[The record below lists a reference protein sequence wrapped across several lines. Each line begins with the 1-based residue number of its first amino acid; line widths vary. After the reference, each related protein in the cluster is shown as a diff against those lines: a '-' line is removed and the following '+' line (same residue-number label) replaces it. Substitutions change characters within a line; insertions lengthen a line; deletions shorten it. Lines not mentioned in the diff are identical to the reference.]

1 MGNRPEELGSS
12 ASANSHR
19 ELTRLQDQNRLLREK
34 LERIRQQRKETE
46 ALRTNTEAMRAS
58 IDDQINSAMRQ
69 QEQALLDFQSEL
81 YRMRTYESMISCAQ
95 EWDAMHDCFHISH
108 RGPFATIN
116 GLRLGA
122 EAPPVD
128 SGGTTTDTATV
139 PPSSSSFASESR
151 GYFSFVA
158 SSSATSNTKAT
169 DVSTGSKGQ
178 AAGGSL
184 RSTPIKVPW
193 TEINSALGQVALLLC
208 SLEKRPHS
216 GIKFRHEIVH
226 LGSTSKI
233 GVRRGGDNSPPT
245 LYNLF
250 SDDGFQFFGRRNFNI
265 ALECLLDCVEDAASV
280 IQERDRTIA
289 LPYAIGKSL
298 RGESTVGGLP
308 IVFGTDGVEWTR
320 AMKYLLTD
328 LKHLMTYR
336 VLGLWG
342 CDSLAT

>member
-19 ELTRLQDQNRLLREK
+19 ELTRLKDQNRLLREK

-46 ALRTNTEAMRAS
+46 SLRTNTDALRAS
-58 IDDQINSAMRQ
+58 IDDQINAAMRE

-81 YRMRTYESMISCAQ
+81 YRMRSYESMISCAQ
-95 EWDAMHDCFHISH
+95 EWDATHDCFHISH

-128 SGGTTTDTATV
+128 SGGTTTDAATV
-139 PPSSSSFASESR
+139 PPPSSNASESR

-158 SSSATSNTKAT
+158 SSSVTSNTKVT

-178 AAGGSL
+178 AVEGSF
-184 RSTPIKVPW
+184 RSIIKVPW
-193 TEINSALGQVALLLC
+193 TEINSALGQVALLL
-208 SLEKRPHS
+208 STLEKHPHS
-216 GIKFRHEIVH
+216 GIKFRHEIIH
-226 LGSTSKI
+226 MGSTSKI
-233 GVRRGGDNSPPT
+233 GIRRGGDNSAST

-280 IQERDRTIA
+280 IQQRDRTIA
-289 LPYAIGKSL
+289 LPYAIGKSP

-308 IVFGTDGVEWTR
+308 IVFRTDGVEWTR

-342 CDSLAT
+342 YDSLAT